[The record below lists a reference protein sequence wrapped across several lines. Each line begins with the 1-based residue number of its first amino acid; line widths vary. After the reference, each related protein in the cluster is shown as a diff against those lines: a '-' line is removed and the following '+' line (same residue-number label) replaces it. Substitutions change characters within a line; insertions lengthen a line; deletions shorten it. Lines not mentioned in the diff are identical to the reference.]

1 MLVRRGDPREGL
13 AGAPRLVFRWL
24 SKRHTFYDEDKDG
37 KRRNALVLTPEL
49 EAHEKERKRALAAK
63 KRKERCY

>member
-1 MLVRRGDPREGL
+1 MRL
-13 AGAPRLVFRWL
+13 AFVFRWL

-63 KRKERCY
+63 KRKERGY